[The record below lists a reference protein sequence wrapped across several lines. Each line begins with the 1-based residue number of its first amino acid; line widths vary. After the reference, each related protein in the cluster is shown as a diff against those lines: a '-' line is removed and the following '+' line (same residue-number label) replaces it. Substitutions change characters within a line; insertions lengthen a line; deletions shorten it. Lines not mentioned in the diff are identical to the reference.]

1 MGKFTKI
8 FAVDKFFQPTARNKR
23 RFVGASRVMLTLA
36 LALFIGL
43 LTSRDALAQ
52 SATSG
57 AVSGTVTDPSG
68 AVVPLATVELTN
80 TDTNAVQ
87 TMQTNGSGQYTFTGV
102 RPGAYKITVKMAGF
116 HVSSVPS
123 VIVEVN
129 KSSDIDLK
137 LEVGAD
143 T

>member
-36 LALFIGL
+36 LALFIGV

-68 AVVPLATVELTN
+68 AVVPLATVELTS
-80 TDTNAVQ
+80 TDTNALQ
-87 TMQTNGSGQYTFTGV
+87 TMPTNASGQYTFTGV
-102 RPGAYKITVKMAGF
+102 RPGAAKTTVQIAAF
-116 HVSSVPS
+116 RFLSVR
-123 VIVEVN
+123 
-129 KSSDIDLK
+129 
-137 LEVGAD
+137 
-143 T
+143 